1 MINIEFR
8 IILSH
13 TIIALFLIL
22 HNHICRSLYLFI
34 YSIAAAVHHPRT
46 SDKESR
52 AASPWNPCW
61 KLVSLAGYCAGVPV
75 SVSLFLSHFMPGSLA
90 VLLCLWEKK
99 QQLVWLQN
107 HVTFVLVH
115 ALAWLKSV
123 FVCVCECVC
132 MCVDICVCVCVCVRV
147 CKNKMMLTSC
157 MF

>member
-13 TIIALFLIL
+13 TIIAVILIL
-22 HNHICRSLYLFI
+22 HNHICSSLYLLI
-34 YSIAAAVHHPRT
+34 YSIAAAVRHPRT

-61 KLVSLAGYCAGVPV
+61 KLVSLAGYLAGAPV
-75 SVSLFLSHFMPGSLA
+75 SVSSFCLTGSLA

-99 QQLVWLQN
+99 QQQLMWLQN

-123 FVCVCECVC
+123 FVFV
-132 MCVDICVCVCVCVRV
+132 
-147 CKNKMMLTSC
+147 
-157 MF
+157 